1 MNKAKNLLAALE
13 SEISGTIIDEQGVPV
28 VDEPKEES
36 HENATPVIP
45 ELPAQDKYLLFLALM
60 RDVLGHEGY
69 DKFLEAHATEL
80 EVYNLIPS
88 AEKTM
93 ISHKHLHSEREEMT
107 PSEKEAAVALARAA
121 GDPMYESLVS
131 AERAVG
137 DALHSI
143 FEQYGGDVAKN
154 AVKKTLDEVGQK
166 MNAVDFDGADT
177 IRNVIGTVSK
187 RYATPAADGETE
199 GAQESLV
206 LAAIGTALGIA
217 AGAGI
222 GAAVKHAGNK
232 IVNSPKYQEAV
243 NMDPAKLATWIINT
257 GKSNNVNF
265 GVGADATAAIKAE
278 FSNTKWK
285 GAPKLSS
292 RTCAGVPVG
301 LVIDGETNKLV
312 GMYCTVM
319 QKDKPLACFD
329 PAVSLYTTYAKANK

>member
-13 SEISGTIIDEQGVPV
+13 SEISGAVIDEQGVPV
-28 VDEPKEES
+28 VDEPKEEP

-45 ELPAQDKYLLFLALM
+45 ELPAQDKYLMFLALM

-187 RYATPAADGETE
+187 RYVTPVTDDNDDGDIDSDVSASENPEVATEAF
-199 GAQESLV
+199 GASNVTMDQV
-206 LAAIGTALGIA
+206 KK
-217 AGAGI
+217 
-222 GAAVKHAGNK
+222 AVQ
-232 IVNSPKYQEAV
+232 VY
-243 NMDPAKLATWIINT
+243 ATKKQIDT
-257 GKSNNVNF
+257 S
-265 GVGADATAAIKAE
+265 ATAMANMKETVKQFNAFMKNQKDAHVMKTLKVGEYSVLVYTINGVIIEMQVPVVGKKKLRAV
-278 FSNTKWK
+278 SGPKIQ
-285 GAPKLSS
+285 KLS
-292 RTCAGVPVG
+292 
-301 LVIDGETNKLV
+301 
-312 GMYCTVM
+312 
-319 QKDKPLACFD
+319 
-329 PAVSLYTTYAKANK
+329 AKAA

>member
-13 SEISGTIIDEQGVPV
+13 SEISGAVIDEQGVPV
-28 VDEPKEES
+28 VDEPKEEP

-187 RYATPAADGETE
+187 RYVTPAADVDDDGDIDSDVSASENPEVATE
-199 GAQESLV
+199 AFGASNVTMDQV
-206 LAAIGTALGIA
+206 KK
-217 AGAGI
+217 
-222 GAAVKHAGNK
+222 AVQ
-232 IVNSPKYQEAV
+232 VY
-243 NMDPAKLATWIINT
+243 ATKKQIDT
-257 GKSNNVNF
+257 S
-265 GVGADATAAIKAE
+265 ATAMANMKETVKQFNAFMKNQKDAHVMKTLKVGEYSVLVYTINGVIIEMQVPVVGKKKLRAV
-278 FSNTKWK
+278 SGPKIQ
-285 GAPKLSS
+285 KLS
-292 RTCAGVPVG
+292 
-301 LVIDGETNKLV
+301 
-312 GMYCTVM
+312 
-319 QKDKPLACFD
+319 
-329 PAVSLYTTYAKANK
+329 AKAA